1 VTNCQDVYTF
11 LTGVSNRNV
20 TTTLPDP
27 DLAALAQLLL
37 IQRLSSD
44 QYSQMSHDVQ
54 GLDSDRAEIQD
65 ESSNR
70 ADLADSLQEEDRRT
84 HSILFHFENAQRQMA
99 EETKESQDSA
109 KLRATDADLTAKI
122 QAFNALM
129 AKQAS
134 LGTMVPYSGG
144 YVGLTGAGVLALRQM
159 AIRMYRV
166 SDLTFPAYWAES
178 QQVDHDLDT
187 IAATGNSYVLGLVR
201 SLASTEIGYLWAI
214 GIGLAKAL
222 PDPQQGGPVFLNA
235 YNQLGSLAHNDE
247 NRLMAAEILSSAR
260 GNLSDALPA
269 LTQLEVAARHLGVPK
284 ESSLG
289 VASVLLLGQRADGTF
304 ATDNLA
310 AFLRVTPSYESAAL
324 LAIMNRPIPDLTQ
337 KFVSLQTMFYSWGY
351 QPSEDVEL
359 SSAYLALSDLP
370 ADGVNAKLA
379 IIARGLGAYL
389 QYPLVASSIL
399 AAVPV
404 MEANESLALLEQA
417 YGIVGR
423 RATTLTP
430 PELICLAVRM
440 VHGVRPQTIQNL
452 DTTGTPAP
460 SAPGGGAYFY
470 GGPRFFFVPIL
481 VSHGAYYSTFSGIG
495 GAHPGHAHFGTGGFT
510 G

>member
-1 VTNCQDVYTF
+1 MTNCQDVFTF
-11 LTGVSNRNV
+11 LSGVGNRNV
-20 TTTLPDP
+20 TTSLPDA
-27 DLAALAQLLL
+27 DLATLAQLLL
-37 IQRLSSD
+37 IQRMTAD
-44 QYSQMSHDVQ
+44 QYAQVSHDVQ
-54 GLDSDRAEIQD
+54 AMAADRAAIQQETD
-65 ESSNR
+65 SR
-70 ADLADSLQEEDRRT
+70 ATQAEAVQQEDQRT
-84 HSILFHFENAQRQMA
+84 HSILFHFENAERRQA
-99 EETKESQDSA
+99 DQAREAQDTAS
-109 KLRATDADLTAKI
+109 LRSTDADLAAKI

-134 LGTMVPYSGG
+134 LGSLVPYSGG
-144 YVGLTGAGVLALRQM
+144 YVGLTSAGVLALRQM
-159 AIRMYRV
+159 GIRMYRV
-166 SDLTFPAYWAES
+166 SDLPFSAYWAET
-178 QQVDHDLDT
+178 QQVEGDLEG
-187 IAATGNSYVLGLVR
+187 IATTGNRYVLGIVGALPNAE
-201 SLASTEIGYLWAI
+201 LGYLWAI

-222 PDPQQGGPVFLNA
+222 PDPQQGGPLFLNA
-235 YNQLGSLAHNDE
+235 YQQIGSLAHNDE

-260 GNLSDALPA
+260 GNLSDSLPA
-269 LTQLEVAARHLGVPK
+269 LSQLEKSARKAGVPK

-304 ATDNLA
+304 ATENLA
-310 AFLRVTPSYESAAL
+310 QYLQVTQSYESAAL
-324 LAIMNRPIPDLTQ
+324 LAIVNRPIPDLTQ
-337 KFVSLQTMFYSWGY
+337 KFLTLRAMFGSWGY

-359 SSAYLALSDLP
+359 SSAYLTLSDLP
-370 ADGVNAKLA
+370 ADGVNTKLA

-389 QYPLVASSIL
+389 QYPLVAASIL

-423 RATTLTP
+423 RAAPLTP

-452 DTTGTPAP
+452 DTTATPAP
-460 SAPGGGAYFY
+460 TTPGGGYFY

-481 VSHGAYYSTFSGIG
+481 VAHGAYYSTFSGIG